1 MIAVVASVLAARRS
15 VPAGITSS
23 TRNGS
28 PTRIVMVLRGNGEGS
43 FCPFFQTA
51 SVLLI
56 ATGTIWAPVR
66 IASIASPSFAS
77 PSSPVGLRVP
87 SGNTSST

>member
-1 MIAVVASVLAARRS
+1 MIAVVASALAAFRS

-28 PTRIVMVLRGNGEGS
+28 PIRIVTVRRGNGDGS
-43 FCPFFQTA
+43 LWPLPQTA

-56 ATGTIWAPVR
+56 PTGTICAPVR
-66 IASIASPSFAS
+66 IASIASPSLAS

-87 SGNTSST
+87 SGNTRRT